1 MKWIESCLIAKR
13 KCMVFYIN
21 GIKNDQ
27 TVSKEIEQS
36 IQKEAKKKEAKIL
49 RAFRNKLK
57 RPESRA
63 MYSLS
68 LGKLFDVII
77 LDIYNSNPTNI
88 HLSPHWSYNIPT
100 KLPIIT
106 DNSRSIGRTYIPT
119 KQPMTTNYPI
129 INTSKRSTHHQLICL
144 LLKSP
149 IKITYLTNDDNY
161 GNKLD

>member
-68 LGKLFDVII
+68 L
-77 LDIYNSNPTNI
+77 
-88 HLSPHWSYNIPT
+88 
-100 KLPIIT
+100 